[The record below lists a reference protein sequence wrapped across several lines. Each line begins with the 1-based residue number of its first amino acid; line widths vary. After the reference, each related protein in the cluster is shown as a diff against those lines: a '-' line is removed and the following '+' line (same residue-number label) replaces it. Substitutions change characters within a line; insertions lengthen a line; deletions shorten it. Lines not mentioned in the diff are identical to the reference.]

1 MLVGQ
6 CLKIRN
12 WSTPHSVF
20 VVLPVV
26 ALILKEQSDAKNE
39 LEAQGEFLNTSWLS
53 TLP

>member
-1 MLVGQ
+1 MLKNKE
-6 CLKIRN
+6 LE
-12 WSTPHSVF
+12 HSAF
-20 VVLPVV
+20 GVLPVV